1 MAIINSLCVFCGS
14 KTGDNPAYSAA
25 AQLLGEEMAKR
36 HIRLVYG
43 GGRIGLMGIVADA
56 VTQAGG
62 DVIGVIPEF
71 LEQLEVGNHSA
82 SELIITDSMHTRKQ
96 KMFELSDGFVS
107 LPGGLGT
114 LDETFEI
121 LTWKQLRQHD
131 KPVVMLNIEGYWNP
145 FIALVEANILGGF
158 AHPAVTDLYTVADT
172 VESVF
177 PALENAPQPQDVVLT
192 SHL

>member
-14 KTGDNPAYSAA
+14 RTGENPAYSAA
-25 AQLLGEEMAKR
+25 ARLLGQEMAKR
-36 HIRLVYG
+36 KIRLVYG

-71 LEQLEVGNHSA
+71 LEQLEVGNHDA
-82 SELIITDSMHTRKQ
+82 NELIITDSMHTRKQ
-96 KMFELSDGFVS
+96 KMFELSDGFIS

-145 FIALVEANILGGF
+145 FFALIEANIGGGF
-158 AHPAVTDLYTVADT
+158 AHPAVTDLYTMINT
-172 VESVF
+172 VEAVF
-177 PALENAPQPQDVVLT
+177 PALDNAPQPQDVVLT